1 MNMPENAPSSLASQ
15 LKLDAHWMPYT
26 ANRNFQRDPR
36 LIVAAEGSWLTDDKG
51 RKVYDSLSG
60 LWTCGAGHTR
70 KEIQEAVAKQMGI
83 LDYSPAFQYGHPLSF
98 QLAEKITDLTPGN
111 LNHVFFT
118 DSGSECA
125 DTAVKMVRA
134 YWRLKG
140 QATKTKMIGRARGY
154 HGVNIGGTSL
164 GGVNGNRK
172 IFGQA
177 MTDVDHLPHTLLASN
192 AFSRGMPEQG
202 GIALADELLKLVELH
217 DASNIAAVFVEP
229 MAGSGGVLVPPQGYL
244 KRLREI
250 CDQHNILLIFDE
262 VITGFGRTGSM
273 FGADSFGVTPDL
285 MCIAKQVTNG
295 AIPMGAVIASS
306 EIYQTFM
313 NQATPEYAVEFPHG
327 YTYSAHPV
335 ACAAGLA
342 ALDLLQKENLVQSV
356 AEVAPYFENALHGL
370 KGSKSVVDIRNYGL
384 AGAIQ
389 IAPRDGDA
397 IVRPFEA
404 GMALW
409 KAGFYVRFGGDTLQ
423 FGPTFNSKPQ
433 DLDRLFDA
441 VGEVLNKID

>member
-202 GIALADELLKLVELH
+202 GIALADELLKLIELH

-356 AEVAPYFENALHGL
+356 AEVAPHFENALHGL